1 MNNKI
6 LIVDDE
12 DNILRSLK
20 MILSPEGFD
29 VFLAPNLKLAGEILS
44 QENIQ
49 LYLVDVYLP
58 DGNGTDFIEQIRQK
72 QPNAVVIM
80 ISGHASIK
88 MAINATRLGADD
100 FIEKPLSK
108 DKLLLTLKNFVK
120 RLELQRKF
128 AELERRII
136 ADQLIG
142 ESKPIYKVK
151 EQLKKIAPTNSKV
164 LITGESG
171 TGKEIIAGL
180 IHMHSGRNSE
190 PFVKINCAA
199 IPEDLIEAELFG
211 VEKGAYTGATERRE
225 GKFTQANKGT
235 IFLDEI
241 ADMSLKT
248 QTKVLRVLQEGEFE
262 RVGGN
267 ETLKTDVRIIAAT
280 NKNLNTLVQEGKFR
294 EDLYFRLDVLSIVV
308 PPLRDRAEDIP
319 VLVDYFLKKFSQEN
333 NRKDISVTDAVLA
346 QLCSYRWP
354 GNVRELRNLVER
366 LVIMSDGD
374 DIDVDQL
381 PENFFSSQINVKTAF
396 QQKQSL
402 RDVRE
407 KVEGEYT
414 RFCLERFEGNVS
426 KTAQFLGV
434 DRTYLY
440 KKLKKFGL
448 KD

>member
-12 DNILRSLK
+12 VNILRSLK
-20 MILSPEGFD
+20 MILTPEDFN
-29 VFLAPNLKLAGEILS
+29 VFVAPNLKKAGEILA
-44 QENIQ
+44 EEDIQ

-58 DGNGTDFIEQIRQK
+58 DGDGIKFIEQIRQK
-72 QPNAVVIM
+72 QADAIVIM
-80 ISGHASIK
+80 ISGHASIN
-88 MAINATRLGADD
+88 MAIDATRHGADD

-108 DKLLLTLKNFVK
+108 DKLLLTLQNFVK
-120 RLELQRKF
+120 RLELQKKF
-128 AELERRII
+128 AELERRTI

-142 ESKPIYKVK
+142 ESKTIHEVK

-171 TGKEIIAGL
+171 TGKEIVAGL
-180 IHMHSGRNSE
+180 IHMRSGRNSE
-190 PFVKINCAA
+190 ALIKINCAA

-225 GKFTQANKGT
+225 GKFKQADRGT

-280 NKNLNTLVQEGKFR
+280 NKDLNTLVQDGKFR
-294 EDLYFRLDVLSIVV
+294 EDLYFRLNVLSIVV
-308 PPLRDRAEDIP
+308 PALRERAEDIP
-319 VLVDYFLKKFSQEN
+319 LLVDYFLKKFSQEN
-333 NRKDISVTDAVLA
+333 NRKNISVTGAVLT
-346 QLCSYRWP
+346 QLSSYHWP

-366 LVIMSDGD
+366 MVIMSDGD
-374 DIDVDQL
+374 LIDVDQL
-381 PENFFSSQINVKTAF
+381 PENFFSSQMNVRSAF
-396 QQKQSL
+396 RQNQSL
-402 RDVRE
+402 REVRDQ
-407 KVEGEYT
+407 VEGEYI

-426 KTAQFLGV
+426 KTARFLGV

-440 KKLKKFGL
+440 KKLERFGL
-448 KD
+448 KN